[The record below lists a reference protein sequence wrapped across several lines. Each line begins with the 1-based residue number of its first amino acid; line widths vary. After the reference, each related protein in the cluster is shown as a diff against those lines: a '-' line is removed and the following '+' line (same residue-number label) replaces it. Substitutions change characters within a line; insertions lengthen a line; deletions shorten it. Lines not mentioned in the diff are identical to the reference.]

1 MTDRA
6 ETATPAVR
14 MPHNPDEERAV
25 LGAILLDNDVI
36 DDVAR
41 DLRPEDFHI
50 PAHQAIYAAMMQ
62 MHDRGAGVEL
72 ISLCDEL
79 RQQGKLEEA
88 GGAVGIASLEQF
100 VVSTGHAPELAKR
113 IAAKS
118 TLRRLIRAADQ
129 ISRESAEERRSA
141 EDMVAVAEKLI
152 FDISQM
158 SQGGE
163 FRLVGDLM
171 EATLTDLAA
180 RRGGGGK
187 TGVPSGFIELDR
199 ILNGF
204 HKNELIILG
213 ARPSIGKT
221 AFALNIMLNVT
232 LDANVPSAIFS
243 LEMGAEQ
250 LVQRLLTSH
259 ARVNADAALKGYLK
273 NAEFERMQLGAG
285 ELASAP
291 IWIDDTPGLSLMQLR
306 SRARRLK
313 ATQPDLGLII
323 VDYLQ
328 LMHVDDKK
336 SNRSRQEEVA
346 EISRGLKA
354 LARELKL
361 PVIALSQ
368 LSRGFE
374 QRNAKSKDSR
384 PVLSDLR
391 ESGAIEQDAD
401 VVIFLH
407 RERTITAEGV
417 DEREAR
423 DMPIPTE
430 VIVAKNRNGPID
442 TAKVMFF
449 RQFTRFMNSEGP

>member
-1 MTDRA
+1 
-6 ETATPAVR
+6 
-14 MPHNPDEERAV
+14 
-25 LGAILLDNDVI
+25 
-36 DDVAR
+36 
-41 DLRPEDFHI
+41 
-50 PAHQAIYAAMMQ
+50 
-62 MHDRGAGVEL
+62 
-72 ISLCDEL
+72 
-79 RQQGKLEEA
+79 
-88 GGAVGIASLEQF
+88 
-100 VVSTGHAPELAKR
+100 
-113 IAAKS
+113 
-118 TLRRLIRAADQ
+118 
-129 ISRESAEERRSA
+129 
-141 EDMVAVAEKLI
+141 
-152 FDISQM
+152 
-158 SQGGE
+158 
-163 FRLVGDLM
+163 
-171 EATLTDLAA
+171 
-180 RRGGGGK
+180 
-187 TGVPSGFIELDR
+187 
-199 ILNGF
+199 
-204 HKNELIILG
+204 
-213 ARPSIGKT
+213 
-221 AFALNIMLNVT
+221 
-232 LDANVPSAIFS
+232 
-243 LEMGAEQ
+243 
-250 LVQRLLTSH
+250 
-259 ARVNADAALKGYLK
+259 
-273 NAEFERMQLGAG
+273 MQLGAG

>member
-1 MTDRA
+1 
-6 ETATPAVR
+6 
-14 MPHNPDEERAV
+14 
-25 LGAILLDNDVI
+25 
-36 DDVAR
+36 
-41 DLRPEDFHI
+41 
-50 PAHQAIYAAMMQ
+50 
-62 MHDRGAGVEL
+62 
-72 ISLCDEL
+72 
-79 RQQGKLEEA
+79 
-88 GGAVGIASLEQF
+88 
-100 VVSTGHAPELAKR
+100 
-113 IAAKS
+113 
-118 TLRRLIRAADQ
+118 
-129 ISRESAEERRSA
+129 
-141 EDMVAVAEKLI
+141 MVAVAEKLI